1 MPSSA
6 LARAW
11 IAAARVRRRVARL
24 GGRGPVPA
32 PAREALIHAY
42 APGRSWLDVGC
53 MWGVEGGLAFLAEAA
68 GARSVTGVD
77 VMEATPGF
85 EAERTRRASRVRFV
99 RGDLHDPATLAAAG
113 EHEVVWCSGV
123 LYHAPHPLLTLERLR
138 SVCTGRLILSTEA
151 LPELPGVPGACVFYP
166 ALAGARS
173 RRPYLGAPG
182 GRAVGITEP
191 FHAAAGYGNWF
202 WGITP
207 SALRGM
213 LAATGFA
220 IEREHG
226 GPFHRTVV
234 ARPC

>member
-11 IAAARVRRRVARL
+11 IAAAWLRRRGARAT
-24 GGRGPVPA
+24 GRGSDPL
-32 PAREALIHAY
+32 AREALIRAH

-53 MWGVEGGLAFLAEAA
+53 MWGVEGGLAFVAEAA
-68 GARSVTGVD
+68 GARAVTGVD
-77 VMEATPGF
+77 VMVATAGYA
-85 EAERTRRASRVRFV
+85 AEHARRGSAVRFV
-99 RGDLHDPATLAAAG
+99 RGDLHDPATLAEAG
-113 EHEVVWCSGV
+113 EHDVVWCSGV

-138 SVCTGRLILSTEA
+138 SVCGERLILSTEA
-151 LPELPGVPGACVFYP
+151 LPELPGLPGACVLYP
-166 ALAGARS
+166 ALAGERE
-173 RRPYLGAPG
+173 RRPYAGAPG

-191 FHAAAGYGNWF
+191 FDPTAGYGNWF

-220 IEREHG
+220 IERELG
-226 GPFHRTVV
+226 DPFHRTVV

>member
-24 GGRGPVPA
+24 GGPGSHPA
-32 PAREALIHAY
+32 PAREDLIRAH

-53 MWGVEGGLAFLAEAA
+53 MWGVEGRLALLAEGA
-68 GARSVTGVD
+68 GAERVTGVD

-85 EAERTRRASRVRFV
+85 EAERTRLGSRMRFV
-99 RGDLHDPATLAAAG
+99 RGDLHDPATLAEAG
-113 EHEVVWCSGV
+113 EHDVVWCSGV

-138 SVCTGRLILSTEA
+138 SVCGERLILATEA

-166 ALAGARS
+166 ALAGEGA

-182 GRAVGITEP
+182 GRAIGITEP
-191 FHAAAGYGNWF
+191 FDPAAGYGNWF

-213 LAATGFA
+213 LAATGWA
-220 IEREHG
+220 VERELG
-226 GPFHRTVV
+226 DPFHRTVI